1 MIVFF
6 DTSVLIAATDEDHQD
21 HLRAYRRLD
30 GAGASHLFCA
40 AHSLAE
46 YYAVVTRLPG
56 RSPVKPAEC
65 LGVIERL
72 LERLTAIAL
81 TPAEYLATIHR
92 LSEAGLSGGIVYDA
106 LLLACAR
113 KCKAEAIYTLNER
126 HFTRLAPDLSD
137 RIRTP

>member
-1 MIVFF
+1 
-6 DTSVLIAATDEDHQD
+6 VLC
-21 HLRAYRRLD
+21 R
-30 GAGASHLFCA
+30 G
-40 AHSLAE
+40 HS
-46 YYAVVTRLPG
+46 
-56 RSPVKPAEC
+56 PA
-65 LGVIERL
+65 R

-92 LSEAGLSGGIVYDA
+92 LSEAGLSGGIVYGA

-113 KCKAEAIYTLNER
+113 KCKADAIYTLNER